1 MSRRG
6 SRVSLVPRTFC
17 CTGGFDV
24 EHGPSTRSVGHQDQ
38 IAALFPALYGEPAV
52 VLRATESRA
61 DENAPLKIGV
71 VLSGG
76 QASGGHNVVSGILD
90 FLQRYHPGSKL
101 LGFRKGP
108 IGIMSGDAVE
118 ITLDAM
124 YPYRNQGGFDIIC
137 SGRDKIESSEQLEM
151 AAATVSKLGLD
162 GLVVIG
168 GDDSN
173 TNAAVLA
180 QFFRGKGLPTKVLG
194 VPKTIDGDLKNEQVA
209 TSFGFDTACRVYA
222 EAVGNIM
229 IDSASADKYYHFVR
243 LMGRAAS
250 HIALEVALQTH
261 PQLCL
266 ISEEVQTKG
275 ITLQQ
280 IATQIADIVAARSAA
295 GISHGVILIPE
306 GLIEF
311 LPHAD
316 ELLRELNEIMATS
329 AGRLSLEATAAMLT
343 TGSAELFS
351 FLPRSIAEQ
360 LMLDRDPHGNV
371 QVAQIE
377 TEQLLIQVVK
387 AELAARKA
395 AGTFSGKFAA
405 IGHYF
410 GYEGRCALPSNFD
423 ATYCYNLG
431 YAAGALASK
440 GKTGMMAAVSNLE
453 RPARQW
459 TVGGV
464 PLTSMM
470 RVERRKGKDKPVI
483 QKALV
488 KLDGGPFTAYAA
500 KREEWGLH
508 DCYRSPG
515 PIQFQGGLANE
526 ATLTLAAEINR
537 GHPIL
542 F

>member
-1 MSRRG
+1 
-6 SRVSLVPRTFC
+6 
-17 CTGGFDV
+17 
-24 EHGPSTRSVGHQDQ
+24 
-38 IAALFPALYGEPAV
+38 
-52 VLRATESRA
+52 
-61 DENAPLKIGV
+61 
-71 VLSGG
+71 
-76 QASGGHNVVSGILD
+76 
-90 FLQRYHPGSKL
+90 
-101 LGFRKGP
+101 
-108 IGIMSGDAVE
+108 
-118 ITLDAM
+118 
-124 YPYRNQGGFDIIC
+124 
-137 SGRDKIESSEQLEM
+137 M